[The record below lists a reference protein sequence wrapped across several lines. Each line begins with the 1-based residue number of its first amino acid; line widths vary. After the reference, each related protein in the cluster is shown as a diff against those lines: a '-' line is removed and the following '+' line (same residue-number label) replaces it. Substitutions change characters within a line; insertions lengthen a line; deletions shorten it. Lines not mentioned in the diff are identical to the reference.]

1 MKQFVLFDWAAMPLP
16 ASARHC
22 QATKKYKKIIPRNYI
37 PASSTSA
44 GRPARAD
51 LPPPF
56 PNGISRRRWPSEML
70 FFRQSRESDA
80 NGGRSFNKTFVEIY
94 YLKWGGGSAMS
105 QQIHLH
111 PAVPGSNPKHSIYS
125 QFCTTFVFVLKRT
138 KMNKIGA
145 EIGPFKIFF

>member
-94 YLKWGGGSAMS
+94 YLKWGG
-105 QQIHLH
+105 
-111 PAVPGSNPKHSIYS
+111 
-125 QFCTTFVFVLKRT
+125 
-138 KMNKIGA
+138 
-145 EIGPFKIFF
+145 

>member
-80 NGGRSFNKTFVEIY
+80 NSGRSFNKTFVEIY
-94 YLKWGGGSAMS
+94 YLKWGGVAPCLSRFIYILRS
-105 QQIHLH
+105 R
-111 PAVPGSNPKHSIYS
+111 VPIPSTPYIVN
-125 QFCTTFVFVLKRT
+125 FVLHLSLC
-138 KMNKIGA
+138 
-145 EIGPFKIFF
+145 